1 MRVIF
6 LMVTFLLL
14 NIGIFGSESTYLIAD
29 GSLGADDIY
38 ITGLKSNGDIL
49 EAGDVVIDRVKTY
62 KYSGDVEV
70 GLFKLSI
77 ADGGSGSKIVV
88 GYEQGGE
95 YILLS
100 TKEAEGD
107 ENISDNYDNATGAED
122 YLGLIDPQDYMDEKI
137 FYEKSPYE
145 RFPGYEVDEGRIIMG
160 VRVGDA
166 EIEDEE
172 RTEPSNIVEKFF
184 TEEKVGKKVNIEAG
198 INPNNSTDEFLV
210 KDSSGKTLI
219 SMKKESGTDY
229 IVVGDNSYGL
239 KNNKSDLNE
248 DDEIIVSED
257 ELKLNNSNILE
268 GEAPF
273 EITIRIKKKLTRSTD
288 NSVVKIDDKV
298 IPFSGDTKNYNLSG
312 VDSFKLIYSGKGN
325 GFDFI
330 IENDG
335 GDNESVVIEGE
346 GETKEADVVY
356 VIEGVGTKYEGSVQM
371 SSKSE
376 GSGRQRVSNVN
387 IEVLVN
393 DKGGLEI
400 ESISE

>member
-14 NIGIFGSESTYLIAD
+14 NVGIYGSEATYLIAD

-49 EAGDVVIDRVKTY
+49 EGGDVVIDRVKTY
-62 KYSGDVEV
+62 KYSDDVEV
-70 GLFKLSI
+70 GLFKISI

-88 GYEQGGE
+88 GYEQGGK
-95 YILLS
+95 YILIS
-100 TKEAEGD
+100 TKEARGE
-107 ENISDNYDNATGAED
+107 ENISANYDDATGAED
-122 YLGLIDPQDYMDEKI
+122 YLGLIDPQDYIDEKI

-160 VRVGDA
+160 VRIGDA

-172 RTEPSNIVEKFF
+172 RTEPSNIVEKLF
-184 TEEKVGKKVNIEAG
+184 TEEKLGKKVNIEAG

-210 KDSSGKTLI
+210 RDSTGKTLI
-219 SMKKESGTDY
+219 SMKKESGIDY

-248 DDEIIVSED
+248 DDEISVSED

-273 EITIRIKKKLTRSTD
+273 EITIRIKKKLTRSND
-288 NSVVKIDDKV
+288 NSVVEIDDKV

-325 GFDFI
+325 GFDFTI
-330 IENDG
+330 DNDG

-346 GETKEADVVY
+346 GDIKEADVVY

-371 SSKSE
+371 SSESE